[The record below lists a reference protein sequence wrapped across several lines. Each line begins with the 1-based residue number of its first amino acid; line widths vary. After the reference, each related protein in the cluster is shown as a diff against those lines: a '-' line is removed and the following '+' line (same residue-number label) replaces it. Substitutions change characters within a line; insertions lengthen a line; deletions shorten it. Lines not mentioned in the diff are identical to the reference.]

1 MAESSDHKDTGSF
14 GFRVL
19 TVGMAAIGP
28 FSLNIFKPCL
38 PFIKADFDA
47 PIEVVQLGLSLGVL
61 AAAVATAVSGPLVD
75 RLGRK
80 PIILATAWLYLL
92 SSVLGAA
99 APNVEVLIVARIV
112 QAATS
117 SVAMTV
123 IRTVVHDVHP
133 NAERVIARVTLGAV
147 AAVLLSPALGGLLID
162 QLGWRAVFALTAV
175 VGVGLLIPVHFSLG
189 ETLFTN
195 RERAPLE
202 GTLGSQLRRLVTAPV
217 FLGYAVQSALHFA
230 IFFAFTSASTYLM
243 VDLLGRAAYEYG
255 AWFVV
260 MGLFV
265 AAGLG
270 TAERLSSGSKAGGV
284 AFIGSCFVLVGS
296 LASAWVLSSPTTE
309 LTPAILSRL
318 RCWFRGRTRSAKH
331 ERRRDGDRPGDRGH
345 SVRPARVLS
354 APGRRDLR
362 PARGPRRT
370 SHRSGAGG
378 VARGRGRR
386 SVRVFAAL
394 RPAHDDAIPL
404 NRDAKSCRRQPPAL
418 PTAPQEASPGGLKE
432 DEADD
437 GRGGHEVRRL
447 RRALHSESPSSKP
460 TYKTPSL
467 RPTGSCVRAC
477 PESS

>member
-1 MAESSDHKDTGSF
+1 MAESSDHKGTGSF

-147 AAVLLSPALGGLLID
+147 AAVLLAPALGGLLID

-255 AWFVV
+255 AWFVF

-309 LTPAILSRL
+309 LTPAILFFPASVAGFGVGLALPSTNAGVMEIAPEIAGTASGMLGFSQLLVAAIFAQLVVRDEPRTAQVL
-318 RCWFRGRTRSAKH
+318 AELLVVGGVGAFAFSLLSARHTITRS
-331 ERRRDGDRPGDRGH
+331 P
-345 SVRPARVLS
+345 
-354 APGRRDLR
+354 
-362 PARGPRRT
+362 
-370 SHRSGAGG
+370 
-378 VARGRGRR
+378 
-386 SVRVFAAL
+386 
-394 RPAHDDAIPL
+394 
-404 NRDAKSCRRQPPAL
+404 
-418 PTAPQEASPGGLKE
+418 
-432 DEADD
+432 
-437 GRGGHEVRRL
+437 
-447 RRALHSESPSSKP
+447 
-460 TYKTPSL
+460 
-467 RPTGSCVRAC
+467 
-477 PESS
+477 